1 MNECLENISGC
12 AHNCINTFG
21 GFKCSCNQGYL
32 LGKDLKSCIGKFM
45 GERTFLS
52 TVVDLLPVP
61 MNFALRSENAQL
73 SLLYTFNSSE

>member
-45 GERTFLS
+45 GGKNIFIHSGR
-52 TVVDLLPVP
+52 
-61 MNFALRSENAQL
+61 FA
-73 SLLYTFNSSE
+73 SSADEFRAKV